1 MPRLRWKRKNLCFAV
16 KCLPSL
22 VYNANVKILQHFLLK
37 TMWAQQMQ
45 GTENSQY
52 SIYQHASDISVTFE
66 FCLWKSKN
74 IKKER
79 WEIEHLLPFIW
90 DSFSQK
96 TLSLLVIVVSPTKTY
111 SLLHFL
117 GYKTFWRKV
126 YKSPTMKMKIFFV
139 GCDLF
144 SSEIKEEMVSIV
156 AAVEN
161 RSAQKI
167 PNQSSPRN
175 CCGSRQRSLSDH

>member
-1 MPRLRWKRKNLCFAV
+1 MSKSCNTFFWKQYGLNTCRTQKIVNTQYINMLLTFQSRLRF
-16 KCLPSL
+16 
-22 VYNANVKILQHFLLK
+22 
-37 TMWAQQMQ
+37 
-45 GTENSQY
+45 
-52 SIYQHASDISVTFE
+52 
-66 FCLWKSKN
+66 LWKSKN